1 MHEFYFRFASCLPC
15 RQLSYKRRST
25 RTCWMELSTLTRP
38 RWNPHRLKKR
48 IHFQIQKVG
57 GMEVDLNPA
66 SYGRYTVCLAMK
78 FSSQP
83 QSSHWAK
90 VVHGSNLSQYHFKPG
105 LWQCIKITTKHI
117 WTSCFSLYT
126 YIVKFYFIL
135 VVRLHYYSGK

>member
-1 MHEFYFRFASCLPC
+1 
-15 RQLSYKRRST
+15 
-25 RTCWMELSTLTRP
+25 
-38 RWNPHRLKKR
+38 
-48 IHFQIQKVG
+48 
-57 GMEVDLNPA
+57 MEVDLNPA